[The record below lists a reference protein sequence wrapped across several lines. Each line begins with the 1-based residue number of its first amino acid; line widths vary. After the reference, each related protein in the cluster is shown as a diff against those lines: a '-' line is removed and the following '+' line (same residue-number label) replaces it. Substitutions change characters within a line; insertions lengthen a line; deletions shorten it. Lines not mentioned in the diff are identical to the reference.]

1 MRQRLALAGQDPD
14 AVTGP
19 ASLAPLQES
28 PSPTTALARA
38 KALQRGLEGQ
48 AQQRRN

>member
-14 AVTGP
+14 AVVGSST
-19 ASLAPLQES
+19 LAPLDEAPS
-28 PSPTTALARA
+28 PSTAFARA
-38 KALQRGLEGQ
+38 KALKTGLENQ

>member
-14 AVTGP
+14 VLSGALPPLEAPP
-19 ASLAPLQES
+19 APNE
-28 PSPTTALARA
+28 ALARA
-38 KALQRGLEGQ
+38 KHLKAGLESQ